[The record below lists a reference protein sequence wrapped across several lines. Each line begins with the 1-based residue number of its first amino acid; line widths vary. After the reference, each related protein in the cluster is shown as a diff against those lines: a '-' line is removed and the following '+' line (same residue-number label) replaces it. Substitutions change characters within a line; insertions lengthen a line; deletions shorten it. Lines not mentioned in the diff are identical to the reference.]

1 MTLTVFGPKSGEIGR
16 LQDEAV
22 EVAELKEEVRRL
34 HILASQAEGLKG
46 EVQRLHKERKDN
58 ELLET
63 EIRQLKQNCKSMAQ
77 TTGTL
82 RAKMHELA
90 HELNSNSPGAAHDG
104 VKTGGA
110 AATVS
115 AHQERDSGSDTDSL
129 PTLSEAATNGEDVA
143 DDLQAIKG
151 VGKVLAGKLR
161 ELGIT
166 SYRSILEMGPE
177 DFIRAAKLIPN
188 LEGRFKR
195 DS

>member
-1 MTLTVFGPKSGEIGR
+1 M
-16 LQDEAV
+16 
-22 EVAELKEEVRRL
+22 
-34 HILASQAEGLKG
+34 HILASEAEGLKS
-46 EVQRLHKERKDN
+46 EVQRLHKERKDSDQ
-58 ELLET
+58 LET

-82 RAKMHELA
+82 RAKVHELA
-90 HELNSNSPGAAHDG
+90 HELNSSGPSSAHDG
-104 VKTGGA
+104 VKTGEA
-110 AATVS
+110 PATVS
-115 AHQERDSGSDTDSL
+115 ASQERDSGSDTDSM

-151 VGKVLAGKLR
+151 VGKVLAEKLR

-188 LEGRFKR
+188 LEGRAKR
-195 DS
+195 DSWVKQARALHEKKYDEAI